1 MTPSALKTLFF
12 ILIMMLIASCSCQ
25 KIQLQVQVFK
35 PYCGGAK
42 PTPLQAEG
50 TLYSAAG
57 MTLEL
62 FGVDQG
68 DNKKVERIILDDN
81 GLWKGTLKQ
90 GKYIL
95 KQADKDQSLSV
106 LKVKFSIDDTLN
118 YKYIGD
124 KKLNQWTK
132 EIDFVFSVVASD
144 TLRKD
149 FVLKEKCFVGL
160 NPCFEYIGQKP
171 R

>member
-1 MTPSALKTLFF
+1 MKWVYFSLIFLFGNFISA
-12 ILIMMLIASCSCQ
+12 CQ
-25 KIQLQVQVFK
+25 ATHIHLHGTIHK

-50 TLYSAAG
+50 NVYSAAG
-57 MTLEL
+57 MSLDL
-62 FGVDQG
+62 FCVDQD

-81 GLWKGTLKQ
+81 GLWKGTLKKGQ
-90 GKYIL
+90 YIL
-95 KQADKDQSLSV
+95 KQADKGLSLTA
-106 LKVKFSIDDTLN
+106 LKVKYHLNDTLN

-124 KKLNQWTK
+124 KKLDQWTK
-132 EIDFVFSVVASD
+132 ETDFVFIVVASD